1 MAEKNLDKE
10 QLLYRFFVQL
20 LNGDMT
26 FLEQFENQ
34 INDSETAV
42 LSGSSQD
49 VLQQITAWRRELLR
63 LKHYYEQ
70 LDMIFDE
77 MAANDNGL
85 LSADTHNR
93 IIILGQRT
101 DRYLNKVC
109 NLQEL
114 VSQLREAYQSE
125 LSIEQNNLMKV
136 FTVLTAI
143 FLPLTLVTGWY
154 GMNFAFMPELQWKW
168 SYPIVFIVGIVVVIG
183 LIRYFKRK
191 KWL

>member
-1 MAEKNLDKE
+1 M
-10 QLLYRFFVQL
+10 
-20 LNGDMT
+20 
-26 FLEQFENQ
+26 
-34 INDSETAV
+34 
-42 LSGSSQD
+42 
-49 VLQQITAWRRELLR
+49 LR